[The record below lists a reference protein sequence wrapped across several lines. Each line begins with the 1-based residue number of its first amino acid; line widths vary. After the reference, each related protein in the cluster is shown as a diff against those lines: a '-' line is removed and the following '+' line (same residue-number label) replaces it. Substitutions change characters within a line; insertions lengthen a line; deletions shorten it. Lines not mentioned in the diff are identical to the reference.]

1 MNIMKRKRVFNLSS
15 IGLVLLLPYVLV
27 GMVNGSE
34 RILMNYRPDME
45 MYLAAILSCQISSGY
60 ELQTIEAQAVIAR
73 SNLTRKLEEKE
84 NITEFLRETGMGIK
98 SQWKW
103 WIENEIYEKA
113 VENTKGKIILVDG
126 DLKLVPYHE
135 ISAGVTRDGQ
145 DVFGNSEYKYLKSVD
160 SSADKNSPDYFS
172 STYISESQL
181 PDELK
186 IKERDSAG
194 YVLSLEADDKIL
206 EGEAFALGMGL
217 ASSDFSIQK
226 TGKKVRFLCRGKG
239 HGLGFSQYGGN
250 ELAKNGSS
258 WKEILEEYFP
268 EMDISTCNLTVGEK

>member
-1 MNIMKRKRVFNLSS
+1 MNIMKRKRIFNLSS

-73 SNLTRKLEEKE
+73 SN
-84 NITEFLRETGMGIK
+84 LRETGMGIK

-186 IKERDSAG
+186 IKERDLAG

-217 ASSDFSIQK
+217 ASSNFSIQK

-258 WKEILEEYFP
+258 WKEILEEYFT